1 MCTFWLRERMRKH
14 SKEDLG
20 NSLKKMKHVNNNNR
34 KVLCGPSDQFEWVF
48 CALLSEISWHIYR
61 PCQREKRKDKNGG
74 REKHSSLV
82 PTVKKYPPIP
92 VRLLFWSHFIEIFHK
107 KEDNFS
113 LCFKLT
119 PDPSHQIY
127 LTVSSWEQWDQ
138 TWEFVSAAAVSL
150 PDAPKGQTTKC
161 LQAFRGLISI
171 SQKHP
176 LLNSWQ
182 QQLC

>member
-1 MCTFWLRERMRKH
+1 MWIILKEKCCVNLPTNLNESSVRCFLRLVDIFTDLVKEKKERI
-14 SKEDLG
+14 
-20 NSLKKMKHVNNNNR
+20 KMVGGGTQIT
-34 KVLCGPSDQFEWVF
+34 GPY
-48 CALLSEISWHIYR
+48 C
-61 PCQREKRKDKNGG
+61 
-74 REKHSSLV
+74 
-82 PTVKKYPPIP
+82 KKYPPTP
-92 VRLLFWSHFIEIFHK
+92 VRLLFCSHFIEIFHK